1 MNKTFLITGASDGL
15 GKNFSLKIIDLA
27 KNIIIVGRN
36 KNKLK
41 KLKTEIS
48 KINSKIN
55 VLIISTDLS
64 KDYGVNKLIKI
75 FKKQKKI
82 KFVDVL
88 VNSAANFTVKK
99 IEKISEN
106 DVKSDFQLNVF
117 SPFLISKYFGSL
129 MKKNKEGGI
138 IFNIGSSSSYD
149 CSKETSV
156 YCATKHALLGMSK
169 AFNSEWLSYG
179 IRSVLIAPGSMKT
192 SMGKKVKK
200 QNYNTF
206 IEPTEV
212 ANIMKSLIE
221 NKKNFFI
228 EELKIKRK
236 IYK

>member
-15 GKNFSLKIIDLA
+15 GKNFSLKTIDLA

-41 KLKTEIS
+41 KLKTEIN

-99 IEKISEN
+99 IVDTYKGFI
-106 DVKSDFQLNVF
+106 VYHLN
-117 SPFLISKYFGSL
+117 
-129 MKKNKEGGI
+129 
-138 IFNIGSSSSYD
+138 
-149 CSKETSV
+149 
-156 YCATKHALLGMSK
+156 
-169 AFNSEWLSYG
+169 
-179 IRSVLIAPGSMKT
+179 
-192 SMGKKVKK
+192 
-200 QNYNTF
+200 
-206 IEPTEV
+206 
-212 ANIMKSLIE
+212 
-221 NKKNFFI
+221 
-228 EELKIKRK
+228 
-236 IYK
+236 